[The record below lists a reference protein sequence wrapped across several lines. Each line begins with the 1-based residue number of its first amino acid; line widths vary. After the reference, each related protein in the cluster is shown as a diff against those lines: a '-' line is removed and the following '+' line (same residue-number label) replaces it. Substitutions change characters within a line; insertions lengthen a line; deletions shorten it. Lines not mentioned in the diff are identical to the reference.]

1 MDDNSL
7 KDPLQVTELRPKYS
21 IPAVLAVVGIAL
33 WFLKFWAIAGI
44 LILFSIFLTFQTA
57 TLRLIFTDSD
67 LDIYRNNSLIRR
79 FPFKDWLNWQI
90 FWQPIPILFYFKE
103 VKSIH
108 FIPIIFDPKVLE
120 DCLVLHYPKKL
131 NKKSSGDL

>member
-1 MDDNSL
+1 MDNNSL
-7 KDPLQVTELRPKYS
+7 NAPLQVTELRPKYS
-21 IPAVLAVVGIAL
+21 IPAFLGIVGISL
-33 WFLKFWAIAGI
+33 WFLKFWAISGI

-67 LDIYRNNSLIRR
+67 LDIYRNNSLIRK

-90 FWQPIPILFYFKE
+90 FWFPIPILFYFKE

-108 FIPIIFDPKVLE
+108 FLPIIFDPKALE
-120 DCLVLHYPKKL
+120 AALIKHYPKK
-131 NKKSSGDL
+131 S

>member
-1 MDDNSL
+1 
-7 KDPLQVTELRPKYS
+7 
-21 IPAVLAVVGIAL
+21 VGIVL
-33 WFLKFWAIAGI
+33 WFLKFWAIASV

-67 LDIYRNNSLIRR
+67 LDIYRNNSLIRK

-108 FIPIIFDPKVLE
+108 FLPIIFDPKVLE
-120 DCLVLHYPKKL
+120 ACLVLHYPKKL
-131 NKKSSGDL
+131 KKKSSGDL